1 MKDPMYGTLSK
12 SLAHAFDIRGNMCY
26 NDARENCNLPLINIF
41 GRKVKMKKV
50 LYTIVLAAVAAY
62 VTGCGSKVETSEPA
76 VTTAASETTTVEA
89 ETTTGTTTMATTTT
103 TAEEPAAAP
112 DETVTSES
120 TEAAPAQTTAA
131 GDFDLDAMISS
142 AEALI
147 PDITVF
153 TGFNDIDITVTY
165 PKHENTEDA
174 ETIATTTVA
183 PSTESAPV
191 TDMFSFN
198 FDGVTYKMPVSGS
211 ELQLPDGWTDA
222 TSSGRSDRI
231 YDKSGFDG
239 CHIEEIH
246 RGGDTLNGVYVH
258 VVNDLMDGKPV
269 PALTMAGGISWG
281 ADKEQ
286 IKAAFG
292 EPVRESEFN
301 QYNTTTTALF
311 YSSDEGD
318 TMVLYVPESCGLALI
333 ELYRY

>member
-1 MKDPMYGTLSK
+1 
-12 SLAHAFDIRGNMCY
+12 
-26 NDARENCNLPLINIF
+26 
-41 GRKVKMKKV
+41 MKKV
-50 LYTIVLAAVAAY
+50 LYIITLAAVAASM
-62 VTGCGSKVETSEPA
+62 TGCGSKAETSGSA
-76 VTTAASETTTVEA
+76 VTAAASETTTTAASETTTV
-89 ETTTGTTTMATTTT
+89 TTTTVTTTT

-112 DETVTSES
+112 NETMTSET

-131 GDFDLDAMISS
+131 GDLDLDAMMSS
-142 AEALI
+142 IEAEI

-153 TGFNDIDITVTY
+153 TGFNDIDVTVTY
-165 PKHENTEDA
+165 PKHDDSEGST
-174 ETIATTTVA
+174 ATTTSAAANTETTTTTTAA
-183 PSTESAPV
+183 PSTASAPV

-211 ELQLPDGWTDA
+211 QLQLPDGWVDG

-231 YDKSGFDG
+231 YNKNGFDG
-239 CHIEEIH
+239 CHIEEVH

-258 VVNDLMDGKPV
+258 VVNDLQDGKPV
-269 PALTMAGGISWG
+269 PALSMAGGISWG
-281 ADKEQ
+281 ATKEQ

-292 EPVRESEFN
+292 EPVRESAYN

-318 TMVLYVPESCGLALI
+318 TMVLYVPENCGLALI

>member
-1 MKDPMYGTLSK
+1 MDST
-12 SLAHAFDIRGNMCY
+12 
-26 NDARENCNLPLINIF
+26 
-41 GRKVKMKKV
+41 
-50 LYTIVLAAVAAY
+50 
-62 VTGCGSKVETSEPA
+62 
-76 VTTAASETTTVEA
+76 TTAA
-89 ETTTGTTTMATTTT
+89 
-103 TAEEPAAAP
+103 EEPVAAP
-112 DETVTSES
+112 EETVTFET

-131 GDFDLDAMISS
+131 GDFDLDAMIAS
-142 AEALI
+142 AEAEI

-153 TGFNDIDITVTY
+153 TGFKDIDITVTY
-165 PKHENTEDA
+165 PKQENTEDA
-174 ETIATTTVA
+174 KTTVTTTVA

-198 FDGVTYKMPVSGS
+198 FDGVNYKMPVSDS
-211 ELQLPDGWTDA
+211 QLQLPDGWTDA

-246 RGGDTLNGVYVH
+246 HGGDKLNGVYVH
-258 VVNDLMDGKPV
+258 VVNDLKDGKPV
-269 PALTMAGGISWG
+269 PTLTMAGGISWG

-292 EPVRESEFN
+292 EPVHESEFN
-301 QYNTTTTALF
+301 QYDTTTTALF

-333 ELYRY
+333 ELYRN